1 MEETIMQ
8 KQEKLRAAFE
18 AINNFNAI
26 LGKDRFNKDN
36 SLRMAIRSIRR
47 FIRENT
53 LIDPFHDRLQHNKN
67 SFESTKGFLRTSYG
81 SMWFNRSMDVYP
93 KDIWLD
99 NYCAWRRDPENVKLK
114 NKKDFFRIG
123 DDFYNKDD
131 YIEYEGKAYSKE
143 NYILLGDSIVER
155 SKAAICNYYVY
166 ENGSYMG
173 THKELALAPNS
184 DEEFIRNDSSTDTEV
199 IVMLS
204 GGTGSRLFC
213 NDFVKSMFR
222 IGNKR
227 IMPTGG
233 NCSNIYLTKEEL
245 KNFNLKISDSHALA
259 LLSKEENSKELQNF
273 VLSREDRVNAGKN
286 KIMELL
292 AGQTFRIEF
301 SRPQRGSSL
310 KQKLMNLIVCKLSRR
325 RYNKAF
331 YGVKELFTRLKAVN
345 KMYEVEEQY
354 AD

>member
-1 MEETIMQ
+1 MQ
-8 KQEKLRAAFE
+8 KQEKLRIAFE

-26 LGKDRFNKDN
+26 LGKDKFNKDS
-36 SLRMAIRSIRR
+36 SLRNAIRYIRR
-47 FIRENT
+47 FIKENT
-53 LIDPFHDRLQHNKN
+53 LIDPFHDRIKHNKN

-81 SMWFNRSMDVYP
+81 SMWFNNCEDINP
-93 KDIWLD
+93 KDIWID
-99 NYCAWRRDPENVKLK
+99 NYCAWIRDPENVTLK

-123 DDFYNKDD
+123 DDFYDKDE
-131 YIEYEGKAYSKE
+131 YIEHNGKAYSKE
-143 NYILLGDSIVER
+143 NYILLGDNVIEK
-155 SKAAICNYYVY
+155 SKAAICNYFVY
-166 ENGSYMG
+166 ENGSYVG
-173 THKELALAPNS
+173 KRKELALAPNE
-184 DEEFIRNDSSTDTEV
+184 DEEFVKNDCSTDTEV
-199 IVMLS
+199 IVKLTS
-204 GGTGSRLFC
+204 GVGSRLFC
-213 NDFVKSMFR
+213 TDFVRSMFR

-227 IMPTGG
+227 IMPKG
-233 NCSNIYLTKEEL
+233 NSSHIYLTREEL
-245 KNFNLKISDSHALA
+245 KNFNFKISDSHALA
-259 LLSKEENSKELQNF
+259 ILSKEEDSEYLRNF

-292 AGQTFRIEF
+292 ASQSFCIELYKDK
-301 SRPQRGSSL
+301 RGASL